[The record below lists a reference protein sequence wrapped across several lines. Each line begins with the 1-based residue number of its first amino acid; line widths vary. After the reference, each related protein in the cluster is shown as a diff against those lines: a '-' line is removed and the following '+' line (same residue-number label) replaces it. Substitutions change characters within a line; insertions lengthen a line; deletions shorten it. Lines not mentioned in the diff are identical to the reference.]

1 MRNNNADLLHTAAEL
16 RGLGSLGFFCCCCC
30 CFLLPWC
37 FTWLKILIYL
47 MVFLFTVGVQGLN
60 TVYKIMW
67 NLSRYFK
74 SIVLYQVGKCQVKR
88 QFFAVLFKVSFSWCV
103 YTKPIPGTA
112 VVCITKNQGYSDA
125 SFFKM
130 HWMCFIFC
138 LTYQIFHVMPGEIPI
153 NVIAAF
159 PIPSG
164 YFCFFRLQIPI
175 SLVVVLFMWKM
186 KRICLFSSCD
196 KMGFVEGHEEYRNS

>member
-1 MRNNNADLLHTAAEL
+1 MLICCTLLWNLGAWGL
-16 RGLGSLGFFCCCCC
+16 LGSFVVV
-30 CFLLPWC
+30 FLLPWC

-74 SIVLYQVGKCQVKR
+74 SIVLYQVGKRQAKR

-138 LTYQIFHVMPGEIPI
+138 FTYLIFHVMPGEIPI

-159 PIPSG
+159 PMASG
-164 YFCFFRLQIPI
+164 YFCFFQTSDTNLIG
-175 SLVVVLFMWKM
+175 SSTVYVKDEKDLL
-186 KRICLFSSCD
+186 SCD
-196 KMGFVEGHEEYRNS
+196 KMGFIEGHGEYRNS